1 MSYCTPCPPCDTN
14 FPLLCEP
21 LETTANG
28 KRLVVEDSAACQKT
42 IQSPVA
48 QQILKTDGAGNLTWT
63 NGVNSTVLGKDST
76 GKVEFATLNSVL
88 QSGPVDLGI
97 QPLTTTGAIN
107 SGAITTSGS
116 VISKNFKTIGT
127 GSDNNIT
134 FINTSNTIGMLGMRL
149 AFDSDRMT
157 FQRASDSGAFEAN
170 YVSINQDDGNVG
182 IGTTSPTQKLDV
194 NGDVKCNTL
203 TAAQNTITAG
213 LTKIG
218 LIGSATNVGMG
229 AFSPLGKNTTGGANT
244 ALGVATLIEVITG
257 SNNTA
262 VGANALQNTTGN
274 QNTGCGQQALKA
286 NTTGN
291 LNTAVGSLAANIQT
305 NFDNSGAFGYNAQP
319 TGSNTIRIGN
329 SSVTSVT
336 CQTNAWSDERD
347 KTEIRDTILGLDFI
361 KSLRPVDY
369 KWDFREDYR
378 ELPPESPAIDATE
391 NEIAKYK
398 QDLEKWRED
407 SQLKNLVRDG
417 SKKRTRFHHGLIA
430 QEVKTLIESTGVD
443 FGGFQ
448 DSTIKGGDD
457 VMTIGYQEL
466 IAPMIKAIQEL
477 SAKVAILESK

>member
-1 MSYCTPCPPCDTN
+1 
-14 FPLLCEP
+14 LLCEP
-21 LETTANG
+21 LETTTNG

-48 QQILKTDGAGNLTWT
+48 QQVLKTDGAGNLTWT
-63 NGVNSTVLGKDST
+63 NGANNTVLGKDST
-76 GKVEFATLNSVL
+76 GKVEFVPSVNNIL
-88 QSGPVDLGI
+88 QSGQVDLGN
-97 QPLTTTGAIN
+97 QPLTTTGNITASDIN
-107 SGAITTSGS
+107 SKNLIVSNTSGIAYIEVGGVGIAFIDLKVPNS
-116 VISKNFKTIGT
+116 DDNDLRIGT
-127 GSDNNIT
+127 DGTGGFISTSGNGNI
-134 FINTSNTIGMLGMRL
+134 NL
-149 AFDSDRMT
+149 APGGT
-157 FQRASDSGAFEAN
+157 
-170 YVSINQDDGNVG
+170 GNVG
-182 IGTTSPTQKLDV
+182 IGTTTPTQKLDV
-194 NGDVKCNTL
+194 NGNINSSGSL
-203 TAAQNTITAG
+203 TTSGARA
-213 LTKIG
+213 KIG
-218 LIGSATNVGMG
+218 VTDVGSIGTGTNCLLGSI
-229 AFSPLGKNTTGGANT
+229 SPLGNITTGGANT
-244 ALGVATLIEVITG
+244 AIGTATLASVTSG

-262 VGANALQNTTGN
+262 VGANALFASNGVQNTA
-274 QNTGCGQQALKA
+274 CGVEALYA
-286 NTTGN
+286 NTTGS
-291 LNTAVGSLAANIQT
+291 LNTAVGVLAANIQT

-361 KSLRPVDY
+361 KALRPVDY

-378 ELPPESPAIDATE
+378 KLPPESPAIDATE
-391 NEIAKYK
+391 NEIEKYK

-407 SQLKNLVRDG
+407 SQLKNLTHDG
-417 SKKRTRFHHGLIA
+417 SKKRKRFHHGLIA
-430 QEVKTLIESTGVD
+430 QEVKALIESTGVD